1 MFRVPSVQQPL
12 NPRLQSRENLTKM
25 KKYLLSCDWGTSSFR
40 LRVVNVKNHSVAG
53 EVTSPTGIGA
63 AYTAW
68 KEAGGTQ
75 IENRVTFFRKILSR
89 QITALSMQTGLVLEG
104 VPVVLSGMA
113 SSSIG
118 MQQVAYGGL
127 PFSLDGSQVVSM
139 YFHEEEDF
147 DHEIILVSG
156 VRSDHDVMRGEETQL
171 IGLAASMD
179 LAGREA
185 IFIFPGTHS
194 KHMFVRD
201 GLLVDFKTFMT
212 GEVFNLMA
220 HHSILKDSI
229 EHYQQPDLSAEAL
242 KAFCEGIR
250 ESGSGNILNALFTVR
265 TNQLFDLL
273 DKRPNGMF
281 LSGLLIGHEIR
292 DLTKETDA
300 HLVLCG
306 GGNLY
311 QPYKAAIETLN
322 LAGRTTIIPS
332 EIVDRAAT
340 RGHIRI
346 FENQQL
352 TLNKTNL

>member
-1 MFRVPSVQQPL
+1 MS
-12 NPRLQSRENLTKM
+12 KH
-25 KKYLLSCDWGTSSFR
+25 LLSCDWGTSSFR
-40 LRVVNVKNHSVAG
+40 LRLVNVKDREVVG
-53 EVTSPTGIGA
+53 EVTSPDGIGA
-63 AYTAW
+63 VYNAW
-68 KEAGGTQ
+68 QDADRTK
-75 IENRVTFFRKILSR
+75 RVTRGEYYRSIIAT
-89 QITALSMQTGLVLEG
+89 QITALTRQTGIDTTG

-118 MQQVAYGGL
+118 MQELPYARL
-127 PFSLDGSQVVSM
+127 PFALDGAHLGM
-139 YFHEEEDF
+139 KHYEEQAGF
-147 DHEIILVSG
+147 PHEITLISG

-171 IGLAASMD
+171 IGLGAAMD
-179 LAGREA
+179 LSGRDA

-201 GLLVDFKTFMT
+201 GRLIDFKTFMT

-220 HHSILKDSI
+220 NQSILKDSI
-229 EHYQQPDLSAEAL
+229 DHYRQADFDADAAEA
-242 KAFCEGIR
+242 FRSGIR

-273 DKRPNGMF
+273 NKRENGMF
-281 LSGLLIGHEIR
+281 LSGLLIGYEIR
-292 DLTKETDA
+292 DLTKETSA

-311 QPYKAAIETLN
+311 HLYKAAIEALG
-322 LAGRTTIIPS
+322 LAGRATIIPS

-340 RGHIRI
+340 TGHIRI
-346 FENQQL
+346 FENQYL